1 MPKYET
7 ESTSKN
13 SAIVKDIPLDEN
25 PGDTRR
31 VCRAKIVNNE
41 SHPENNVKV
50 TLIHQRKNRSDDW
63 EDIKSIKLNRLK
75 GGQGIKLALRSH
87 QTKKLFKAL
96 KDLYRIAED
105 GVPQGQKKLTVAEAD
120 KFIEVDEDRKVFV
133 EQLLK
138 KDYGKEVWEELLEQD
153 PDLATKLANARVQQ
167 KRTEAF
173 NLFSKALQSPNEY
186 NEQWWQSFFEDN
198 QWIFGYGLNYQ
209 FLHLLDSQANYG
221 GANYTGKG
229 AQQGDFLMNTG
240 ANIQFTVLVEI
251 KKPNTSIFQLDSS
264 SNIKKHRNGAALL
277 NDELTGGVSQLQSNC
292 HRWDTDG
299 SRRQDDIVEL
309 SDQSIFTYQPK
320 GILVIGSTDQL
331 NDPDARSTFELFRR
345 NTDNPEIITFDELFE
360 RAKYIVSQDAKNQQ
374 ESKDTQDNNTE
385 GVDLLDEDLD
395 DEFPW

>member
-13 SAIVKDIPLDEN
+13 SAIVKDIPLDDN

-41 SHPENNVKV
+41 SYPENNLKV

-63 EDIKSIKLNRLK
+63 EDTKSIKLNRLK

-105 GVPQGQKKLTVAEAD
+105 GVPQGQKELTVAEAD
-120 KFIEVDEDRKVFV
+120 KVIEVDKDRKVFV

-173 NLFSKALQSPNEY
+173 NLFSKALQSPDEY
-186 NEQWWQSFFEDN
+186 SEQWWQSFFEDN

-209 FLHLLDSQANYG
+209 FLHLLDGQANYG
-221 GANYTGKG
+221 GTNYTGKG
-229 AQQGDFLMNTG
+229 SQKGDFLMNTG
-240 ANIQFTVLVEI
+240 ADIQFTVLVEI
-251 KKPNTSIFQLDSS
+251 KKPNTSIFKLDNNG
-264 SNIKKHRNGAALL
+264 NIKKHRNGTTLL
-277 NDELTGGVSQLQSNC
+277 NDELTGGVSQLQANC
-292 HRWDTDG
+292 HKWDTEG
-299 SRRQDDIVEL
+299 SLRKDDIIEL
-309 SDQSIFTYQPK
+309 SSKKIFTYQPK
-320 GILVIGSTDQL
+320 GILVIGSTEQL

-360 RAKYIVSQDAKNQQ
+360 RAKFIVRQDEKKQQ
-374 ESKDTQDNNTE
+374 EPSDTQDINSE
-385 GVDLLDEDLD
+385 GVDLLDDDWD